1 MLETFSKTIQ
11 EKFLVNIYEKNTMSW
26 LLNSLVKLNNIDKL
40 NLTPL
45 LKRFRNS
52 KDHDLAQ
59 RIKEFEKI
67 SQTGFFL
74 KESQILCNINK
85 DLPFL
90 NEYVD
95 KFKLLGYKTYEKSR
109 NTIEIKKNVTNVND
123 EITIHFEGK
132 KMWGDNIYGKNI
144 ELNNNNEKKSQTHHS
159 NSITPIK
166 EKKSEENKPIA
177 LQQTPTEEFA
187 SKVFKGIFD
196 ESKSLKTK
204 IFGMSHQKNITIPKL
219 DYEGFDFNLNN
230 NEDKKKNIKMMIGN
244 FQEFIKYQDLE
255 TIESM
260 FSSLPITN
268 EIQMECDNLGKE
280 QINKLADNFSLRLF
294 VKETDLS
301 SFIMTGI
308 KSEQIVVCLGN
319 EGLERLKLR
328 FKSTSLPILSNLIEF
343 IKEYINQKGF
353 KIFLKN

>member
-1 MLETFSKTIQ
+1 
-11 EKFLVNIYEKNTMSW
+11 MSW

-45 LKRFRNS
+45 LKKFRNS
-52 KDHDLAQ
+52 KDHDLVQ

-67 SQTGFFL
+67 SQTGFYL
-74 KESQILCNINK
+74 KESQILCNINEE
-85 DLPFL
+85 LPFL

-95 KFKLLGYKTYEKSR
+95 RFKLLGYKTYEKSR
-109 NTIEIKKNVTNVND
+109 NTKEIKKTDENVADVNN
-123 EITIHFEGK
+123 EIKIHFEGK
-132 KMWGDNIYGKNI
+132 KMWGDNIYNKTNKS
-144 ELNNNNEKKSQTHHS
+144 NNNSGQKPQANHS

-166 EKKSEENKPIA
+166 EKKCEENKPIV
-177 LQQTPTEEFA
+177 LHQTPTEEFA

-196 ESKSLKTK
+196 ESRSRKNK
-204 IFGMSHQKNITIPKL
+204 IFGISQQKNISVPKL
-219 DYEGFDFNLNN
+219 EYEEGFNLNN
-230 NEDKKKNIKMMIGN
+230 DDDKKKNMEMMIAN
-244 FQEFIKYQDLE
+244 FHEFIKNQDLE

-268 EIQMECDNLGKE
+268 EIKMECDILGRE

-294 VKETDLS
+294 VKETDLN
-301 SFIMTGI
+301 SFVMTGI

-319 EGLERLKLR
+319 EGLESLTLR

-343 IKEYINQKGF
+343 IKEYLNQKGF
-353 KIFLKN
+353 KIF